1 MAKKIRIK
9 KRNVGIVVGIIV
21 VLVVAIIGII
31 KWKQKLDY
39 QATDEYKLLTI
50 GYSEEDTNFLIENL
64 KEKDLDKI
72 IENKTL
78 NENIINLFKQEYFL
92 YKHLDSY
99 LEYADENPDKQ
110 LSEVIALINVNANKE
125 WYDGIKDTD
134 TTKDSLILVNKF
146 HSLASDFEPNNLVS
160 IKDWYAYPNAKEMDE
175 DAYYAF
181 ISMYN
186 AAKEENINLAIN
198 YSYRAYQEQEE
209 IYDYYNKQYGT
220 NYISVMP
227 CNLYGINDNFSL
239 ENSHVLPALIR
250 KFHEAKIKGEPSV
263 IIWGSGKPLREFL
276 NVDDLADACLFL
288 MDHYEGDDFFNVG
301 YGEEVTIMELA
312 LLIKKVVGFEGELI
326 MDASKPD
333 GTMRK
338 LTDISRIK
346 ALGWEPKIT
355 LEAGVEETYQWFR
368 DKYESG
374 DFVVR

>member
-1 MAKKIRIK
+1 MQPLDRSKKIYVAGHRGLVGSALVRKLEKEGFTNIITRTHTELDLTRQAEVEDFFEK
-9 KRNVGIVVGIIV
+9 EKPDYVILAAAKVGGIYANDTYPADFIMKNLQIECNVIDAAYKNEV
-21 VLVVAIIGII
+21 
-31 KWKQKLDY
+31 K
-39 QATDEYKLLTI
+39 KLLFLGSSCI
-50 GYSEEDTNFLIENL
+50 YPKECPQPIKEEYLLSD
-64 KEKDLDKI
+64 
-72 IENKTL
+72 
-78 NENIINLFKQEYFL
+78 
-92 YKHLDSY
+92 Y
-99 LEYADENPDKQ
+99 LEKTNEAYALAK
-110 LSEVIALINVNANKE
+110 IAGLKMCA
-125 WYDGIKDTD
+125 
-134 TTKDSLILVNKF
+134 
-146 HSLASDFEPNNLVS
+146 
-160 IKDWYAYPNAKEMDE
+160 
-175 DAYYAF
+175 
-181 ISMYN
+181 
-186 AAKEENINLAIN
+186 
-198 YSYRAYQEQEE
+198 
-209 IYDYYNKQYGT
+209 YYNKQYGT

-250 KFHEAKIKGEPSV
+250 KFHEAKINGEPSV

>member
-1 MAKKIRIK
+1 MQPLDRSKKIYVAGHRGLVGSALVRKLEKEGFTNIITRTHTELDLTRQAEVEDFFEK
-9 KRNVGIVVGIIV
+9 EKPDYVILAAAKVGGIYANDTYPADFIMKNLQIECNVIDAAYKNEV
-21 VLVVAIIGII
+21 
-31 KWKQKLDY
+31 K
-39 QATDEYKLLTI
+39 KLLFLGSSCI
-50 GYSEEDTNFLIENL
+50 YPKECPQPIKEEYLLSD
-64 KEKDLDKI
+64 
-72 IENKTL
+72 
-78 NENIINLFKQEYFL
+78 
-92 YKHLDSY
+92 Y
-99 LEYADENPDKQ
+99 LEKTNEAYALAK
-110 LSEVIALINVNANKE
+110 IAGLKMCA
-125 WYDGIKDTD
+125 
-134 TTKDSLILVNKF
+134 
-146 HSLASDFEPNNLVS
+146 
-160 IKDWYAYPNAKEMDE
+160 
-175 DAYYAF
+175 
-181 ISMYN
+181 
-186 AAKEENINLAIN
+186 
-198 YSYRAYQEQEE
+198 
-209 IYDYYNKQYGT
+209 YYNKQYGT

-301 YGEEVTIMELA
+301 YGEEVSIMELA